1 MDKVCG
7 SIVLKGLC
15 EISIYIPIQLQG
27 LRVIFLFIFL
37 ILILIL
43 LLLFI
48 DLKAP

>member
-7 SIVLKGLC
+7 STVLKGLY

-37 ILILIL
+37 IL
-43 LLLFI
+43 FI